1 MATLA
6 SNDQS
11 PTVRHPCSTRAS
23 GLLIVLMS
31 LGAKRLSGTKQFV
44 LFLIGLSSAGAH
56 GSLTLGRTAAA
67 RLWLHL
73 AGLYFLVAAHFTFP
87 NHGGFGLELPANPV
101 AWMFI
106 ASWIGIGFWHW
117 TTRKSLR
124 YSTTTL
130 WFMAGVLVLALP
142 QFYPW
147 AATEDGAA
155 EGCSVCLGDC
165 CSLSPFNN
173 SRGAKIAGDPY

>member
-1 MATLA
+1 LSYSPKVRAVIAKSLLDGHAFA

-11 PTVRHPCSTRAS
+11 PTARHPLFYTRFRPADRV
-23 GLLIVLMS
+23 GMS

-44 LFLIGLSSAGAH
+44 LFLIRLSSAGAN
-56 GSLTLGRTAAA
+56 GLITLGRTTAA

-130 WFMAGVLVLALP
+130 WFMAGVLGLALP
-142 QFYPW
+142 QFY
-147 AATEDGAA
+147 
-155 EGCSVCLGDC
+155 
-165 CSLSPFNN
+165 
-173 SRGAKIAGDPY
+173 